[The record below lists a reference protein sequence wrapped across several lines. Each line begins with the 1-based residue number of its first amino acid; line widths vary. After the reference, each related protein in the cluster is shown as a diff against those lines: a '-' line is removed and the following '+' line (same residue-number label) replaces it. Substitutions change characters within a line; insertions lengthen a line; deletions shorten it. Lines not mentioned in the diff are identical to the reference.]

1 MRIGITMGLVLLI
14 SPPTWAASSGGLPLF
29 NATCPLGLEVHGDEG
44 GPVYVNGK
52 EAVLKKF
59 NDNYYEARDAAT
71 GTTLS
76 LSKNP
81 DGTLS
86 ASYTGRGGANGVC
99 QMHTTAD
106 VSGASQAAQPTVA
119 ASPAARGP
127 VVTPGNMSAF
137 CRGEVSGM
145 FATRPA
151 YVKTDPVARA
161 KDGSTS
167 IDGTVDKG
175 SEGIKQ
181 FRCRF
186 DATGRFID
194 VMALTSDGY

>member
-1 MRIGITMGLVLLI
+1 MRTAIALGLALLVT
-14 SPPTWAASSGGLPLF
+14 SPAWAGSSGGLPLF

-59 NDNYYEARDAAT
+59 NDNYYEAKDAAT
-71 GTTLS
+71 GTTVS

-86 ASYTGRGGANGVC
+86 ASYTGRGGANGIC
-99 QMHTTAD
+99 QMRTTTG
-106 VSGASQAAQPTVA
+106 VTQTSTAAQPTA
-119 ASPAARGP
+119 PSAPAARGP
-127 VVTPGNMSAF
+127 VVTPGNMPAF

-145 FATRPA
+145 FGTRPA
-151 YVKTDPVARA
+151 YVKTRPVARA

-181 FRCRF
+181 FKCRF
-186 DATGRFID
+186 DSRGRFID

>member
-1 MRIGITMGLVLLI
+1 MRTEIAMGLALLVS
-14 SPPTWAASSGGLPLF
+14 SPALAESSGGLPLF
-29 NATCPLGLEVHGDEG
+29 NATCPSGLDLHGDEG

-52 EAVLKKF
+52 EAALKKF
-59 NDNYYEARDAAT
+59 NDNYYEAKDAAT
-71 GTTLS
+71 GTTVS
-76 LSKNP
+76 LSRNP

-99 QMHTTAD
+99 QMHTSNVGMTAG
-106 VSGASQAAQPTVA
+106 SAPAKPTSSTA
-119 ASPAARGP
+119 GGP
-127 VVTPGNMSAF
+127 VVTAGNMPAF

-145 FATRPA
+145 YATKPG

-186 DATGRFID
+186 DAKGRFID
-194 VMALTSDGY
+194 VMALTSDGE